1 MWLSPIFGAH
11 ADRCSGYSLSHCWG
25 FYYYFSVHLL
35 SHISG
40 MGPGL
45 IYMHF
50 FPPLAP
56 SLSRTHC
63 GGQTPILC
71 SPLHFFLNCNC
82 CNGYFFLV
90 LVRCLPRGRMVDRK
104 DEMQVK
110 NHANG
115 EMENLLTKIHTL
127 SLILCL
133 RSRSWI
139 TISRRVWPCTW
150 NIRGAIIIR
159 LFTSGRSIVCKF

>member
-1 MWLSPIFGAH
+1 MLRILSLP
-11 ADRCSGYSLSHCWG
+11 RWV

-82 CNGYFFLV
+82 CNDYFFLV
-90 LVRCLPRGRMVDRK
+90 LVRCLPRAREDGWQKRWDASEKPCKWR
-104 DEMQVK
+104 D
-110 NHANG
+110 G
-115 EMENLLTKIHTL
+115 EFAYQDTHTFPYSLLTL
-127 SLILCL
+127 SLMDNDFTARLAMHVEY
-133 RSRSWI
+133 
-139 TISRRVWPCTW
+139 TRRDHHQ
-150 NIRGAIIIR
+150 AIHERKKHR
-159 LFTSGRSIVCKF
+159 L